1 LNERIRQ
8 WFRERGID
16 TLDLLGILAF
26 SAGIFGRIYTWLG
39 LDDDRGGERAWG
51 GGWSALTGGLL
62 FGVSV
67 VTAATGLLLLF
78 YYHPTPESAQASLRY
93 LENEVLLGRT
103 VRQVHAW
110 SASLLVFLLFVHII
124 KCFVLAAYRKPGELN
139 WILGSILLFF
149 TFYFT
154 LTGRLLPWDQFA
166 YWRTVANIE
175 VLWNVPII
183 GSFLVDL
190 LYGGKDVTWI
200 TLIRFYSAHI
210 FVLPLV
216 TVGVLLLH
224 FFLLR
229 KYGVV
234 SIPGRRKDD
243 DGTIA

>member
-8 WFRERGID
+8 WLQERGID
-16 TLDLLGILAF
+16 PLDLLGILAF
-26 SAGIFGRIYTWLG
+26 VAGIFGRIYMWLG
-39 LDDDRGGERAWG
+39 LDADRGGPRARG
-51 GGWSALTGGLL
+51 GGWASLTGGLL
-62 FGVSV
+62 FAVS
-67 VTAATGLLLLF
+67 ALASASGLLLLF

-93 LENEVLLGRT
+93 LENGVFFGRT
-103 VRQVHAW
+103 IRQVHAW

-124 KCFVLAAYRKPGELN
+124 KCFILAAYRKPGELN
-139 WILGSILLFF
+139 WILGSILVFC

-183 GSFLVDL
+183 GRFLVDF

-216 TVGVLLLH
+216 TVGILLLH
-224 FFLLR
+224 LFLLR

-234 SIPGRRKDD
+234 SISGRRKDD
-243 DGTIA
+243 DATIA